1 MKNSKNIGSGR
12 RPTRSLIRKAAT
24 LVANGEPVRQA
35 MRKIGYADSTA
46 DKNQRALVAKPEF
59 QEQVGRIRAALV
71 AKEGKVFEKVA
82 TVMLDGLA
90 AEETKF
96 FQYEGEVTDERN
108 VIAWG
113 ERRQYA
119 ELITRLFG
127 ELNPKDDPSQRVPMN
142 LLQIFQIVVDARRA
156 RGLEV

>member
-1 MKNSKNIGSGR
+1 MSRKKFGR
-12 RPTRSLIRKAAT
+12 GHHVPRSLIQKAA
-24 LVANGEPVRQA
+24 LGVAEGKPVRQV
-35 MRKIGYADSTA
+35 MREIGYSDSTA
-46 DKNQRALVAKPEF
+46 DKRPSVLTAKPEF
-59 QEQVGRIRAALV
+59 QEQVGRIRAAMV
-71 AKEGKVFEKVA
+71 EKDKQVFERVA
-82 TVMLDGLA
+82 TVMLDGLK

-96 FQYEGEVTDERN
+96 FQHEGEVTDQKN

-119 ELITRLFG
+119 ELISRLFG
-127 ELNPKDDPSQRVPMN
+127 ELNPKDDQGQRVPLN